1 MMMGGCGSGGG
12 LGFVHSCREGGW
24 KSPLYR
30 MKASEDYP
38 LTMKF
43 DDPPSPSDTERVQ
56 LNIALGTKPWSLQC
70 ERTPECVVINCHVFF
85 SIFFFS

>member
-1 MMMGGCGSGGG
+1 MCGRGGEGVVFF
-12 LGFVHSCREGGW
+12 LHLCREGKW
-24 KSPLYR
+24 KSYR

-70 ERTPECVVINCHVFF
+70 ERTPECVVINCSVF
-85 SIFFFS
+85 SFFP

>member
-1 MMMGGCGSGGG
+1 MMMGCVGGEGRGGG
-12 LGFVHSCREGGW
+12 VCALLQGGGEW

-43 DDPPSPSDTERVQ
+43 DDPPSPSDIERVQ

-70 ERTPECVVINCHVFF
+70 ERTPECAVKNCRC
-85 SIFFFS
+85 FFFS